1 LYLEALSKIIYVSF
15 LHKNTN
21 FASNYYEGG
30 LCYMSLTW
38 LFTFLFMIQQI
49 TPQAGVD
56 ISRNGKPI
64 YSINRE
70 DYAIGDPGYFI
81 LDSKKYNKLVNRL
94 EKQLSVL
101 PIDARLDQHGN
112 LIPEQT
118 GLSINRHAFTESFY
132 SFFFEQNKS
141 TLEIPMYPVYPKVDS
156 ELLSDIRSIRIGR
169 YITSFNPR
177 NKKRS
182 NNIQLAVESINNHV
196 VFPGETFSFNSVVG
210 KRTAEKGYEKAKV
223 IVKGE
228 YAEDIGGGICQVSST
243 LFNAVDSAGLKIVQR
258 FSHSRNVSYIPPGR
272 DATVSWYGP
281 DFEFKNMYNQPILIQ
296 AKTIG
301 NLLVIKLYS
310 SEVIEYKPKKVPFPT
325 L

>member
-1 LYLEALSKIIYVSF
+1 
-15 LHKNTN
+15 
-21 FASNYYEGG
+21 
-30 LCYMSLTW
+30 MSLTW

-49 TPQAGVD
+49 TPQAGVE
-56 ISRNGKPI
+56 ITREGKPI
-64 YSINRE
+64 STINRE
-70 DYAIGDPGYFI
+70 DYAVGNPNFLI
-81 LDSKKYNKLVNRL
+81 LDIKKHTQLLDKL
-94 EKQLSVL
+94 EKQLSVR
-101 PIDARLDQHGN
+101 PENAKLDSHGN
-112 LIPEQT
+112 IIPEKA
-118 GLSINRHAFTESFY
+118 GLGINRRAFTESFY
-132 SFFFEQNKS
+132 SFFFEQN
-141 TLEIPMYPVYPKVDS
+141 TAGFEVPMYPVYPKVDS

-182 NNIQLAVESINNHV
+182 TNIQLAVEAINNHV

-210 KRTAEKGYEKAKV
+210 KRTTEKGYEKAKV
-223 IVKGE
+223 IVRGE

-258 FSHSRNVSYIPPGR
+258 FSHSRHVPYIPPGR

-281 DFEFKNMYNQPILIQ
+281 DFEFRNMYNQPILIQ
-296 AKTIG
+296 ARTIG

-310 SEVIEYKPKKVPFPT
+310 SEGIEYQPKRVPFPP

>member
-1 LYLEALSKIIYVSF
+1 MSF
-15 LHKNTN
+15 
-21 FASNYYEGG
+21 
-30 LCYMSLTW
+30 TW
-38 LFTFLFMIQQI
+38 LFTFLFMIQQM

-56 ISRNGKPI
+56 ITRDGKLI
-64 YSINRE
+64 STINRE
-70 DYAIGDPGYFI
+70 DYAVGNPSYLI
-81 LDSKKYNKLVNRL
+81 LDTKKHKQLL
-94 EKQLSVL
+94 DQLDKQLSVL
-101 PIDARLDQHGN
+101 PKNAKLDQHGN
-112 LIPEQT
+112 IIPEQL
-118 GLSINRHAFTESFY
+118 GLSINRQAFTESFY
-132 SFFFEQNKS
+132 SLFFERNKS

-182 NNIQLAVESINNHV
+182 HNIQLAVEAINNHV
-196 VFPGETFSFNSVVG
+196 VFPGETFSFNAVVG
-210 KRTAEKGYEKAKV
+210 KRTTEKGYEKAKV
-223 IVKGE
+223 IVRGE

-258 FSHSRNVSYIPPGR
+258 FSHSRHVPYIPPGR

-296 AKTIG
+296 ARTIG
-301 NLLVIKLYS
+301 NLLVIKLFS